1 MGNDLITIRLAGDGT
16 GLEEGVGG
24 NTSGRLFKFEIMSE
38 SWTRFCLSFLYI
50 KNKLRDSIQAFFFKI
65 LYVVLT
71 PSAHHK
77 MNETLLRILSVP
89 HSHSPFLAN
98 LF

>member
-1 MGNDLITIRLAGDGT
+1 MGNGLITIRLAGDGT

-38 SWTRFCLSFLYI
+38 SWTRLSFIPIYK
-50 KNKLRDSIQAFFFKI
+50 KNKLRESIQAFFFKI

-71 PSAHHK
+71 PSAHQK
-77 MNETLLRILSVP
+77 RNETLLRILSVP

>member
-38 SWTRFCLSFLYI
+38 SWTRYCLSFLYI
-50 KNKLRDSIQAFFFKI
+50 KK
-65 LYVVLT
+65 
-71 PSAHHK
+71 
-77 MNETLLRILSVP
+77 
-89 HSHSPFLAN
+89 
-98 LF
+98 